1 MTDILDTIIEAK
13 NNAENAAAAGIN
25 PARARESLKNI
36 LFNACDGI
44 IEGLRE
50 NKELHEEIGALDQ
63 ALAEADAEIKELK
76 AGGKKKTAEAKMS
89 EE

>member
-1 MTDILDTIIEAK
+1 M
-13 NNAENAAAAGIN
+13 
-25 PARARESLKNI
+25 
-36 LFNACDGI
+36 
-44 IEGLRE
+44 RE

-76 AGGKKKTAEAKMS
+76 AGGKKKAAEAKMS